1 MILLVYFLFFSE
13 EYGRNEPYTTYQYNL
28 ELFREIKRY
37 LMYREQIGMVYFAIN
52 LLGNVVVFM
61 PFGFLVPVLYREQR
75 KGVHFKGHYFRSGLF
90 VTFLGFAFSLVVE
103 TIQLVTKVGCFDV
116 DDLCLNTF
124 GVILGYIC
132 YYLSKKIIRA
142 LGICERGILV
152 LIIIGDRERD
162 MEIGKG
168 FHCTFYAGFHVSP
181 ILSLLM
187 LGKQT
192 DKLIFLV

>member
-1 MILLVYFLFFSE
+1 MSTQSEAALEAGLITTLQQMDYEYVQIVEEDNLYANFKRQLEVHNRKRLE

-28 ELFREIKRY
+28 ESFREIKRY

-142 LGICERGILV
+142 LGR
-152 LIIIGDRERD
+152 
-162 MEIGKG
+162 K
-168 FHCTFYAGFHVSP
+168 
-181 ILSLLM
+181 
-187 LGKQT
+187 
-192 DKLIFLV
+192 